1 MCALL
6 CVTQECFRISESR
19 LASVGQAGCVCAAL
33 PGCCECCPSPGA
45 SGWIVLCGSSR
56 RALGHLRNAHQMGS
70 PQGYQ
75 VLKLPCYSPRKI
87 LLTLIC
93 GGCVSPVWAAPSPCV
108 TIPNHHNHSV
118 SALGHKPACWH
129 KGRRVTSAE
138 GNSAFLVARQL

>member
-1 MCALL
+1 MHCCVLHNNVSEFQNPGLL
-6 CVTQECFRISESR
+6 QWVR
-19 LASVGQAGCVCAAL
+19 LDVSVLLFQDAV
-33 PGCCECCPSPGA
+33 ECCPSPGA
-45 SGWIVLCGSSR
+45 SGWIVLCGSSQ

-93 GGCVSPVWAAPSPCV
+93 GGCVSPGWAAPSPCV

-118 SALGHKPACWH
+118 SALGHKPAC
-129 KGRRVTSAE
+129 
-138 GNSAFLVARQL
+138 